1 MVCSHYHWDLLL
13 VTQVPITRG
22 IENQLKKLEDQGDS
36 LTTEES
42 RQLLSLS
49 IDFSPM
55 QLETHMKILED
66 ISSEL
71 EQERRRL
78 EEPLLQVETES

>member
-1 MVCSHYHWDLLL
+1 VVCSHYHWDLLL